1 MDRIKAL
8 DVFVRIVESGS
19 FSRAAESTA
28 LPRSTVSAVIG
39 QLERELG
46 VRLLHRTTRQL
57 SLTPDGMALLDRAR
71 QLLAEVEEIENLF
84 HSQGHAIKGRLK
96 IDVPSRIAT
105 RIIVPALPDFFKRY
119 PDLELALGA
128 TDRTI
133 DLVQEGVDCA
143 IRVGDSAASSLI
155 ARPLGQFEIINCAS
169 PAYLARFG
177 VPQTPDDLAHH
188 WAVNYAS
195 TTLATPMPWE
205 YRVDGI
211 LRTVAM
217 PSHVTVNQA
226 DIYIAC
232 AVAGMG
238 LIQIPA
244 YDVRHHLRAGE
255 LQEVL
260 PQWRAD
266 PMPVTALYPHRRYL
280 SPRVRVFIEWMH
292 GLMATLYTESTARVP
307 VWDSPDAA
315 SS

>member
-8 DVFVRIVESGS
+8 NVFVNVVDSGS
-19 FSRAAESTA
+19 FTRAAELTA
-28 LPRSTVSAVIG
+28 LPRSTVSAVVG

-57 SLTPDGMALLDRAR
+57 GLTPDGMALLERAR
-71 QLLAEVEEIENLF
+71 QLLVEVQEIENLF
-84 HSQGHAIKGRLK
+84 RGEGRALKGRLK

-105 RIIVPALPDFFKRY
+105 RIIVPALPDFCERY
-119 PDLELALGA
+119 PDLELMLGA

-143 IRVGDSAASSLI
+143 IRVGASEANSLI
-155 ARPLGQFEIINCAS
+155 ARPLGQFAIVNCAS

-177 VPQTPDDLAHH
+177 TPRTPEDLAGH
-188 WAVNYAS
+188 WAVNYA
-195 TTLATPMPWE
+195 ATMLDKPTSWE
-205 YRVDGI
+205 YRADGE
-211 LRTVAM
+211 LRTIAM
-217 PSHVTVNQA
+217 QSHVTVNQA

-232 AVAGMG
+232 AVAGLG
-238 LIQIPA
+238 LIQVPA
-244 YDVRHHLRAGE
+244 YDVRHHLLAGE

-280 SPRVRVFIEWMH
+280 SPKVRIFIEWMN
-292 GLMATLYTESTARVP
+292 GLMAALYAESTARIP
-307 VWDSPDAA
+307 VWDGPDAGL
-315 SS
+315 S